1 MSGRKYLLAGL
12 IAGSALAGGAVA
24 LAQPAPKPEQ
34 GPPQSDRRQV
44 MMQRACSEMPARV
57 AGRLGYAEVKLGI
70 TEQQKSAWQTFAQE
84 TKAAMQPVQK
94 LCTERA
100 AATRPATPPDAAAQL
115 AEREK
120 GLTATLETTKGIRLA
135 VEKLTPSLN
144 DEQKKQLGEIVARIG
159 HGPRWGHRMHAQHM
173 HRPGHGPGPGGN
185 VSPPPPPAGQPR

>member
-1 MSGRKYLLAGL
+1 MFGRKYLLAGL

-34 GPPQSDRRQV
+34 GPSQPDRRQA
-44 MMQRACSEMPARV
+44 MMQRVCAEMPARL

-84 TKAAMQPVQK
+84 AKAAMQPVQR
-94 LCTERA
+94 LCTERTA
-100 AATRPATPPDAAAQL
+100 APRPATPPDASAQL

-120 GLTATLETTKGIRLA
+120 GLSAMLETTRGVRLA

-159 HGPRWGHRMHAQHM
+159 YGPWGRRMHAQHM
-173 HRPGHGPGPGGN
+173 HRPGPAGN
-185 VSPPPPPAGQPR
+185 VSPPPAGQPR

>member
-1 MSGRKYLLAGL
+1 MFGRKYLLAGL

-34 GPPQSDRRQV
+34 GPPQPDRRQA
-44 MMQRACSEMPARV
+44 MMQRVCAEMPARL

-70 TEQQKSAWQTFAQE
+70 TEQQKSAWQTFTQE
-84 TKAAMQPVQK
+84 AKAAMQPVQR

-100 AATRPATPPDAAAQL
+100 AAARPATPPDASVQL

-120 GLTATLETTKGIRLA
+120 GLTATLETTKGMRLA

-144 DEQKKQLGEIVARIG
+144 DEQKKQLAEIVARMG
-159 HGPRWGHRMHAQHM
+159 HGPWGHRMHAQHM
-173 HRPGHGPGPGGN
+173 HRPGSGPAGN
-185 VSPPPPPAGQPR
+185 AGPPPAPPAGQPR

>member
-34 GPPQSDRRQV
+34 GPPQHDRRQA

-144 DEQKKQLGEIVARIG
+144 DEQKKQLSEIVARIG

-173 HRPGHGPGPGGN
+173 HRPGHGPGPAGN